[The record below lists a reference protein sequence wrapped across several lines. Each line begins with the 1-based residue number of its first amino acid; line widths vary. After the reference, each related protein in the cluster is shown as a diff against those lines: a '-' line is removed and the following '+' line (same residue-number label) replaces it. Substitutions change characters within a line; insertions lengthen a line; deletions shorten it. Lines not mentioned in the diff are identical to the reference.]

1 METLP
6 IWKRLF
12 GSVMDKLIILVLFII
27 IGCILSPYGFS
38 GDLGTFVGG
47 ILKDSPSSF
56 QYTELAALKRHDET
70 LNLSLLDFKICFL
83 FILVN
88 VFYYLFGESV
98 VRGSFGKRIFKG
110 IVATKDGNAIPRYK
124 FILRALTLG
133 VLMTLFSY
141 LRYIID
147 ISYTM
152 TIVLFFMVLDIPV
165 LISRKSL
172 IDIITNT
179 IYIRR
184 TKAQEQAERQI
195 NNADKGKRKT
205 YRLLSKKKVS
215 FLKVGLCIFS
225 LIFVILLLFGGP
237 ISIHNLKCFHKIV
250 GTDIY
255 TLSEDKITTRTKPV
269 LNNRRG
275 PIPHGVFQHAIEGNI
290 IVDGHDF
297 GPTVSIPY
305 SISVYDV
312 SSHIE
317 NFPNK
322 ESYKHLLHNFDKRL
336 QGYKRYHFDIMSIKN
351 PVWHWWYSSFYY
363 LRYTGATR
371 YFFYDAETYE
381 RGSRTV
387 FFENKKVYIL
397 EVKGPEDDY
406 DLATAADNVINEMTT
421 LPLNEYNIR
430 VLLGT
435 LLFLILTVLCFVGI
449 LGFYKQEYKA
459 NIINKTA
466 NKLIK
471 YSTHMSI
478 ISGMISLIIS
488 ILYAINVGTCPNYAD
503 IDYRPRFPDVPSTL
517 CIVSLISV
525 LLNVTFVI
533 PYIYTRSCN
542 SDKYDYLI
550 PEKISKWMDKKL
562 TDEREKRS
570 LVALFFYPL
579 YTGLPLPLG
588 IGIFGYII
596 PFGLILYISIQI
608 RSLSGWIKAE
618 DKQDKKNVFCDY
630 YVLLNLTF
638 EATQE
643 DIDKAFNAHL
653 AKYNADS
660 SNPLYGKDY
669 LSELRE
675 AYAVLSSSNQLRPQ
689 YDNEYQLYKQS
700 NLVNYEF
707 ENKQLEMSIQKIRTK
722 LYGTSKTKKTLNVI
736 TLSFLILWMLVF
748 IALCIFDVIPLSD
761 WLNFENNDN
770 YYGPSD
776 F

>member
-6 IWKRLF
+6 IWRRLF

-88 VFYYLFGESV
+88 VVYYLFGESV
-98 VRGSFGKRIFKG
+98 VRGSFGKRIFEG

-124 FILRALTLG
+124 YILRALTLG
-133 VLMTLFSY
+133 VLMALFSY

-152 TIVLFFMVLDIPV
+152 TIVLFFMILDIPV

-184 TKAQEQAERQI
+184 TKAQEQTERQT

-205 YRLLSKKKVS
+205 HRLLSKKKVL
-215 FLKVGLCIFS
+215 FLKAGLCLFS
-225 LIFVILLLFGGP
+225 LTFIILLFFVSPLP
-237 ISIHNLKCFHKIV
+237 IHNLKYFHKID

-255 TLSEDKITTRTKPV
+255 TLSKGKITTRTTPV
-269 LNNRRG
+269 LNDRRG
-275 PIPHGVFQHAIEGNI
+275 PIPHGVFLYAIEGNTE
-290 IVDGHDF
+290 VVTDYDYWTNY
-297 GPTVSIPY
+297 PPNTESVPY

-312 SSHIE
+312 SSYIE
-317 NFPNK
+317 TFPDK
-322 ESYKHLLHNFDKRL
+322 ESYKHLLENFDKRL
-336 QGYKRYHFDIMSIKN
+336 QGYYDFDLMLRKN
-351 PVWHWWYSSFYY
+351 PAWHKWYGSFYKF
-363 LRYTGATR
+363 RYTGATS
-371 YFFYDAETYE
+371 YFFYDAKTKEHGT
-381 RGSRTV
+381 RTV
-387 FFENKKVYIL
+387 FFAKKKAYIL
-397 EVKGPEDDY
+397 EVKGAEY
-406 DLATAADNVINEMTT
+406 TCDLATDNIINQTTT
-421 LPLNEYNIR
+421 LPLNDYTIR
-430 VLLGT
+430 ILLGILLSFT
-435 LLFLILTVLCFVGI
+435 LTILCFGSI
-449 LGFYKQEYKA
+449 LGFYRKKYKA
-459 NIINKTA
+459 DIINKTA

-471 YSTHMSI
+471 YSTYMTI
-478 ISGMISLIIS
+478 ISGVLLLLISVLHT
-488 ILYAINVGTCPNYAD
+488 LNVGDNPY
-503 IDYRPRFPDVPSTL
+503 YPDVPSTL

-533 PYIYTRSCN
+533 SYIYTRSCN

-596 PFGLILYISIQI
+596 PFGVILYLSIQI

-618 DKQDKKNVFCDY
+618 DKQGIDKKNVFCDY

-660 SNPLYGKDY
+660 NNPLYGKDY

-761 WLNFENNDN
+761 WLNFENDDN

>member
-6 IWKRLF
+6 IWRRLF

-88 VFYYLFGESV
+88 VVYYLFGESV
-98 VRGSFGKRIFKG
+98 VRGSFGKRIFEG

-124 FILRALTLG
+124 YILRALTLG
-133 VLMTLFSY
+133 VLMALFSY

-152 TIVLFFMVLDIPV
+152 TIVLFFMILDIPV

-184 TKAQEQAERQI
+184 TKAQEQTERQT
-195 NNADKGKRKT
+195 NNADKGNRKT
-205 YRLLSKKKVS
+205 YHLLSKKKVS
-215 FLKVGLCIFS
+215 FLKAGLCIFS

-237 ISIHNLKCFHKIV
+237 MSIHNLKFFHKIG

-269 LNNRRG
+269 LNNRCG
-275 PIPHGVFQHAIEGNI
+275 PIPHGVFQYAIEGNI
-290 IVDGHDF
+290 IAN
-297 GPTVSIPY
+297 PSVSIPY

-336 QGYKRYHFDIMSIKN
+336 QAYKRYHFDIMSIKN
-351 PVWHWWYSSFYY
+351 PVWHWWYSSFYN
-363 LRYTGATR
+363 LHYTGATR
-371 YFFYDAETYE
+371 YLFYDAETYE

-397 EVKGPEDDY
+397 EVKGAEDDN
-406 DLATAADNVINEMTT
+406 DLATATDNVINEMTT

-430 VLLGT
+430 ILLGT
-435 LLFLILTVLCFVGI
+435 LLFLILTVLCFGGI
-449 LGFYKQEYKA
+449 LGFYRQAYKA
-459 NIINKTA
+459 NITNKTA

-478 ISGMISLIIS
+478 ISGILSLIIS
-488 ILYAINVGTCPNYAD
+488 ILYAINVGTCPNYVD
-503 IDYRPRFPDVPSTL
+503 IYYSPSFPDVPSTL
-517 CIVSLISV
+517 CIVGVISV
-525 LLNVTFVI
+525 LLNVTLVI
-533 PYIYTRSCN
+533 PYIYTRSCH

-596 PFGLILYISIQI
+596 PFGVILYISIQI

-660 SNPLYGKDY
+660 NNPLYGKDY

-761 WLNFENNDN
+761 WLNFENDDN

>member
-6 IWKRLF
+6 IWRRLF

-88 VFYYLFGESV
+88 VVYYLFGESV
-98 VRGSFGKRIFKG
+98 VRGSFGKRIFEG

-124 FILRALTLG
+124 YILRALTLG
-133 VLMTLFSY
+133 VLMALFSY

-152 TIVLFFMVLDIPV
+152 TIVLFFMILDIPV

-184 TKAQEQAERQI
+184 TKAQEQTERQT

-205 YRLLSKKKVS
+205 HRLLSKKKVL
-215 FLKVGLCIFS
+215 FLKAGLCFFS
-225 LIFVILLLFGGP
+225 LTFIILLFFVSPL
-237 ISIHNLKCFHKIV
+237 SIHNLKYFHKID

-255 TLSEDKITTRTKPV
+255 TLPKGKITTRTTPV
-269 LNNRRG
+269 LNDRRG
-275 PIPHGVFQHAIEGNI
+275 PIPHGVFLYAIEGNTE
-290 IVDGHDF
+290 VVTDYEYWTNY
-297 GPTVSIPY
+297 PPNTESVPY

-312 SSHIE
+312 SSYIE
-317 NFPNK
+317 TFPDK
-322 ESYKHLLHNFDKRL
+322 ESYKHLLENFDKRL
-336 QGYKRYHFDIMSIKN
+336 QGYYDFDLMLRKN
-351 PVWHWWYSSFYY
+351 PAWHKWYGSFYKF
-363 LRYTGATR
+363 RYTGATS
-371 YFFYDAETYE
+371 YFFYDAKTKEHGT
-381 RGSRTV
+381 RTV
-387 FFENKKVYIL
+387 FFAKKKAYIL
-397 EVKGPEDDY
+397 EVKGAEY
-406 DLATAADNVINEMTT
+406 TCDLATDNIINQTTT
-421 LPLNEYNIR
+421 LPLNDYTIR
-430 VLLGT
+430 ILLGILLSFT
-435 LLFLILTVLCFVGI
+435 LTILCFGSI
-449 LGFYKQEYKA
+449 LGFYRKKYKA
-459 NIINKTA
+459 DIINKTA

-471 YSTHMSI
+471 YSTYMTI
-478 ISGMISLIIS
+478 ISGVLLLLISVLHT
-488 ILYAINVGTCPNYAD
+488 LNVGDNPY
-503 IDYRPRFPDVPSTL
+503 YPDVPSTL

-596 PFGLILYISIQI
+596 PFGVILYLSIQI

-618 DKQDKKNVFCDY
+618 NKQGIDKKNVFCDY

-660 SNPLYGKDY
+660 NNPLYGKDY

-707 ENKQLEMSIQKIRTK
+707 ENKQLEMSIKKIRTK

-748 IALCIFDVIPLSD
+748 IVLCIFDVIPLSD